1 MRMLRGMQKAQ
12 QGVQRVFKNVF
23 VYTPSMSGEE
33 VCAAAKEAQEGRL
46 VDLLARVKV
55 EVLQEDSEAAPAASA
70 LSQHTLKQLGSFL
83 SERLTNACSSWGY
96 LKMDHLACFL
106 PGVLALGAM
115 TGAAE
120 DPAAELELAAGLA
133 EGCAHMWIDTPTG
146 LAAEASAFNVMEGRD
161 HDLGVMHD
169 APYSMLRPETVES
182 LWYMYVATNDTKYQD
197 WGWQIF
203 EAIEKYGRLEEGGY
217 CGIEDVREAD
227 EPRKRDRMETFLL
240 SETFKY
246 LFLLFA
252 DEQPFD
258 LEKVVLNTEGH
269 PLPVVSAAAA
279 WGSSPAPRAA
289 RA

>member
-1 MRMLRGMQKAQ
+1 MRMLQGMQQAQ
-12 QGVQRVFKNVF
+12 QGVQKVFKNVF
-23 VYTPSMSGEE
+23 VYTPSMTGEE

-46 VDLLARVKV
+46 DELLDRVRVD
-55 EVLQEDSEAAPAASA
+55 VLQDREMSSGTSG
-70 LSQHTLKQLGSFL
+70 LSQHTLKQLGNFL
-83 SERLTNACSSWGY
+83 SERLTTVCSSWGY

-133 EGCAHMWIDTPTG
+133 EGCAHMWLDTPTG

-182 LWYMYVATNDTKYQD
+182 LWYMYVATGDTKYQD
-197 WGWQIF
+197 WGWRIF
-203 EAIEKYGRLEEGGY
+203 EAIEKYGRLEGGGY
-217 CGIEDVREAD
+217 CGIEDVREAG

-252 DEQPFD
+252 DDQPFD
-258 LEKVVLNTEGH
+258 LERVVLNTEGH

-279 WGSSPAPRAA
+279 WGSSHSPRAA